1 MGERTAGTSK
11 TRAGGTV
18 LPWCFHLVGW
28 VYGHKGLR
36 LPGQSSFSQP
46 IFCLCLLVGLG
57 YMGDSKETREL
68 QQWCPATPEVLR
80 QPSPPLQ
87 VPEFS

>member
-1 MGERTAGTSK
+1 MATKVFGCQVS
-11 TRAGGTV
+11 
-18 LPWCFHLVGW
+18 HLF
-28 VYGHKGLR
+28 
-36 LPGQSSFSQP
+36 PNQF
-46 IFCLCLLVGLG
+46 FCLCLLVGLG